1 MRVGKEGGLPMAQ
14 DTGRLPD
21 HDEDLVEDPGA
32 VPHGAPEA
40 STLGA
45 ETNPELLPRR
55 EPFRTGLHVIGLL
68 EQAIG
73 TVLVVTILFL
83 VLTQVAQRYIPGQGW
98 PWTGE
103 IARYSMVWL
112 TFVMAG
118 YLVAHDRHIAI
129 HLVDFVLRGRGL
141 AFVKVLVN
149 VTILVTCLAMTY
161 ATYDLIDKDIG
172 QVTAAAEMPLRLVNI
187 PVLVG
192 FTLSAL
198 RAVLGIFVADLPVL
212 IRGEEVAS

>member
-1 MRVGKEGGLPMAQ
+1 MAQ

-21 HDEDLVEDPGA
+21 HDAGLGEDAGA
-32 VPHGAPEA
+32 DRHGAPEA
-40 STLGA
+40 SVLGA

-55 EPFRTGLHVIGLL
+55 EPYRTGLHAIGLL

-73 TVLVVTILFL
+73 TLLMVTILFL
-83 VLTQVAQRYIPGQGW
+83 VLTQIAQRYIPGQGW

-103 IARYSMVWL
+103 VARYSMVWA

-129 HLVDFVLRGRGL
+129 HLVDYVLRGRGL
-141 AFVKVLVN
+141 AFVKLLVN
-149 VTILVTCLAMTY
+149 VTILVTCLAMMY
-161 ATYDLIDKDIG
+161 ATYDLIANDIG
-172 QVTAAAEMPLRLVNI
+172 QVTAAAEIPLKWVNV

-192 FTLSAL
+192 FALSAL
-198 RAVLGIFVADLPVL
+198 RAALGIIVADLPVVL
-212 IRGEEVAS
+212 HGEEVAP

>member
-1 MRVGKEGGLPMAQ
+1 MAQ

-21 HDEDLVEDPGA
+21 HHEDLVDDPGA
-32 VPHGAPEA
+32 VPQGAPEV
-40 STLGA
+40 SILGV

-55 EPFRTGLHVIGLL
+55 EPFRTGLHAIGLL

-73 TVLVVTILFL
+73 TLLIVTILVL
-83 VLTQVAQRYIPGQGW
+83 VLTQVAQRYVPGQGW

-103 IARYSMVWL
+103 VARYSMVWL
-112 TFVMAG
+112 AFVLSG

-141 AFVKVLVN
+141 AFVKMLVN

-161 ATYDLIDKDIG
+161 ATYDLIANDIG
-172 QVTAAAEMPLRLVNI
+172 QVTAAAEMPLKLVHI
-187 PVLVG
+187 PVLIGVA
-192 FTLSAL
+192 LSAV
-198 RAVLGIFVADLPVL
+198 RAALGIVVADLPVL
-212 IRGEEVAS
+212 IHGEEVVA

>member
-1 MRVGKEGGLPMAQ
+1 MAP

-21 HDEDLVEDPGA
+21 HGEDPVGDA
-32 VPHGAPEA
+32 RDGSHGVPET

-55 EPFRTGLHVIGLL
+55 EPFRTGLHAIGLL
-68 EQAIG
+68 EQVIG
-73 TVLVVTILFL
+73 TLLVVTILFL

-103 IARYSMVWL
+103 VARYSMVWA
-112 TFVMAG
+112 TFVLSG

-129 HLVDFVLRGRGL
+129 HLVDYVLRGRGL
-141 AFVKVLVN
+141 AFVKMLVN
-149 VTILVTCLAMTY
+149 LTILVTCLAMMY
-161 ATYDLIDKDIG
+161 ATYDLIANDIG
-172 QVTAAAEMPLRLVNI
+172 QVTAAAEMPLKLVNL

-198 RAVLGIFVADLPVL
+198 RAALGIVVADLPV
-212 IRGEEVAS
+212 IRGQEVAS